1 MIKHLFQNGISFHV
15 PSQTIEDIF
24 LAELEADNDEITV
37 RILQI
42 EIGKQVYLTIINEI
56 NSQLKF

>member
-1 MIKHLFQNGISFHV
+1 MIKSLFEDWTSFNV
-15 PSQTIEDIF
+15 TAKLVEDIF

>member
-1 MIKHLFQNGISFHV
+1 MTKSLFEDWISFHV

-24 LAELEADNDEITV
+24 FAELEADNDELAV
-37 RILQI
+37 RRLQI

-56 NSQLKF
+56 NSQLKI